1 MRREVSYYIREKKR
15 TASNELAH
23 VLKKCIGQIDRSWKE
38 IIILCIGSD
47 RITGDS
53 LGPLIGQQLS
63 RYRWKNI
70 HIYGTLDAPVHALNL
85 ESTLSG
91 IKKRHPSA
99 LILAVDASL
108 GSQKHIGYITAGI
121 GPIHPGSGVHK
132 NLPAVGDLYI
142 TGILNASGSFEHF
155 LLQTTRLSFVV
166 QMADTI
172 TDGILRTFSPVYER
186 RVFFLTD
193 GSTGKNGGISA
204 GRKRI
209 PDLQPSPSKPVPAA
223 SPEADLPVA
232 LSQRSVLKTRQ
243 MVCPSIY
250 SVLFLHNDP

>member
-108 GSQKHIGYITAGI
+108 GSQKHIGYRSDPSGI
-121 GPIHPGSGVHK
+121 RSAQKSSG
-132 NLPAVGDLYI
+132 GWRSLYYR
-142 TGILNASGSFEHF
+142 NPQRF
-155 LLQTTRLSFVV
+155 R
-166 QMADTI
+166 
-172 TDGILRTFSPVYER
+172 
-186 RVFFLTD
+186 FF
-193 GSTGKNGGISA
+193 
-204 GRKRI
+204 
-209 PDLQPSPSKPVPAA
+209 
-223 SPEADLPVA
+223 
-232 LSQRSVLKTRQ
+232 
-243 MVCPSIY
+243 
-250 SVLFLHNDP
+250 

>member
-15 TASNELAH
+15 TASTELAH
-23 VLKKCIGQIDRSWKE
+23 VLKKCIGQIDRPWKE

-63 RYRWKNI
+63 RHRWKNI
-70 HIYGTLDAPVHALNL
+70 HIYGTLDTPVHALNL
-85 ESTLSG
+85 ESVLAD

-121 GPIHPGSGVHK
+121 GPIH
-132 NLPAVGDLYI
+132 
-142 TGILNASGSFEHF
+142 SGSFEHF

-172 TDGILRTFSPVYER
+172 TDGILHTFSPVYER
-186 RVFFLTD
+186 RGLLPD
-193 GSTGKNGGISA
+193 GWFH
-204 GRKRI
+204 REERR
-209 PDLQPSPSKPVPAA
+209 DLCWAKEESGLA
-223 SPEADLPVA
+223 A
-232 LSQRSVLKTRQ
+232 LSIETSSG
-243 MVCPSIY
+243 SI
-250 SVLFLHNDP
+250 S

>member
-108 GSQKHIGYITAGI
+108 GSQKHIGYIPAGI

-186 RVFFLTD
+186 RGLLPD
-193 GSTGKNGGISA
+193 GWFH
-204 GRKRI
+204 REERR
-209 PDLQPSPSKPVPAA
+209 DLCWAKEDSGLA
-223 SPEADLPVA
+223 A
-232 LSQRSVLKTRQ
+232 LSIETSSG
-243 MVCPSIY
+243 SI
-250 SVLFLHNDP
+250 S

>member
-108 GSQKHIGYITAGI
+108 GSQKHIGS
-121 GPIHPGSGVHK
+121 IHPGSGVHK

-186 RVFFLTD
+186 RGLLPD
-193 GSTGKNGGISA
+193 GWFH
-204 GRKRI
+204 REERR
-209 PDLQPSPSKPVPAA
+209 DLCWAKEDSGLA
-223 SPEADLPVA
+223 A
-232 LSQRSVLKTRQ
+232 LSIETSSG
-243 MVCPSIY
+243 SI
-250 SVLFLHNDP
+250 S

>member
-70 HIYGTLDAPVHALNL
+70 HIYGTLDAPIHALNL

-108 GSQKHIGYITAGI
+108 GSQKHIG
-121 GPIHPGSGVHK
+121 
-132 NLPAVGDLYI
+132 YI

-186 RVFFLTD
+186 RGLLPD
-193 GSTGKNGGISA
+193 GWFH
-204 GRKRI
+204 REERR
-209 PDLQPSPSKPVPAA
+209 DLCWAKEDSGLA
-223 SPEADLPVA
+223 A
-232 LSQRSVLKTRQ
+232 LSIETSSG
-243 MVCPSIY
+243 SI
-250 SVLFLHNDP
+250 S

>member
-15 TASNELAH
+15 TASTELAH
-23 VLKKCIGQIDRSWKE
+23 VLKKCIGQIDRPWKE

-63 RYRWKNI
+63 RHRWKNI
-70 HIYGTLDAPVHALNL
+70 HIYGTLDTPVHALNL
-85 ESTLSG
+85 ESVLAD

-132 NLPAVGDLYI
+132 SLPAVS
-142 TGILNASGSFEHF
+142 ILPEFLTLPVLLNIFSYRPHVF
-155 LLQTTRLSFVV
+155 LLSFRWQILSPMESFIPFHLS
-166 QMADTI
+166 MNDAA
-172 TDGILRTFSPVYER
+172 
-186 RVFFLTD
+186 FFLTD
-193 GSTGKNGGISA
+193 GSTGKNDEIFA
-204 GRKRI
+204 GQRRN
-209 PDLQPSPSKPVPAA
+209 LGWLPSPSKPVPAA
-223 SPEADLPVA
+223 SPEAGLSAAP
-232 LSQRSVLKTRQ
+232 SQRSVLKTTQ
-243 MVCPSIY
+243 MVCPSIC
-250 SVLFLHNDP
+250 SVILLHNDP

>member
-99 LILAVDASL
+99 LI
-108 GSQKHIGYITAGI
+108 
-121 GPIHPGSGVHK
+121 
-132 NLPAVGDLYI
+132 
-142 TGILNASGSFEHF
+142 
-155 LLQTTRLSFVV
+155 RLSFVV

-186 RVFFLTD
+186 RGLLPD
-193 GSTGKNGGISA
+193 GWFH
-204 GRKRI
+204 REERR
-209 PDLQPSPSKPVPAA
+209 DLCWAKEDSGLA
-223 SPEADLPVA
+223 A
-232 LSQRSVLKTRQ
+232 LSIETSSG
-243 MVCPSIY
+243 SI
-250 SVLFLHNDP
+250 S

>member
-15 TASNELAH
+15 TASTELAH
-23 VLKKCIGQIDRSWKE
+23 VLKKCIGQIDRPWKE

-63 RYRWKNI
+63 RHRWKNI
-70 HIYGTLDAPVHALNL
+70 HIYGTLDTPVHALNL
-85 ESTLSG
+85 ESVLAD

-132 NLPAVGDLYI
+132 SLPAVGDLHI

-172 TDGILRTFSPVYER
+172 TDGILHTFSPVYER
-186 RVFFLTD
+186 RGLLPD
-193 GSTGKNGGISA
+193 GWFH
-204 GRKRI
+204 REERR
-209 PDLQPSPSKPVPAA
+209 DLCWAKEESR
-223 SPEADLPVA
+223 LPA
-232 LSQRSVLKTRQ
+232 LSIETSSG
-243 MVCPSIY
+243 SI
-250 SVLFLHNDP
+250 S

>member
-1 MRREVSYYIREKKR
+1 MTKER
-15 TASNELAH
+15 NE
-23 VLKKCIGQIDRSWKE
+23 
-38 IIILCIGSD
+38 
-47 RITGDS
+47 
-53 LGPLIGQQLS
+53 QLS

-186 RVFFLTD
+186 RGLLPD
-193 GSTGKNGGISA
+193 GWFH
-204 GRKRI
+204 REERR
-209 PDLQPSPSKPVPAA
+209 DLCWAKEDSGLA
-223 SPEADLPVA
+223 A
-232 LSQRSVLKTRQ
+232 LSIETSSG
-243 MVCPSIY
+243 SI
-250 SVLFLHNDP
+250 S

>member
-108 GSQKHIGYITAGI
+108 GSQKHIGYITAVI

-186 RVFFLTD
+186 RGLLPD
-193 GSTGKNGGISA
+193 GWFH
-204 GRKRI
+204 REERR
-209 PDLQPSPSKPVPAA
+209 DLCWAKEDSGLA
-223 SPEADLPVA
+223 A
-232 LSQRSVLKTRQ
+232 LSIETSSG
-243 MVCPSIY
+243 SI
-250 SVLFLHNDP
+250 S

>member
-108 GSQKHIGYITAGI
+108 GSQKHIGYITAGT

-186 RVFFLTD
+186 RGLLPD
-193 GSTGKNGGISA
+193 GWFH
-204 GRKRI
+204 REERR
-209 PDLQPSPSKPVPAA
+209 DLCWAKEDSGLA
-223 SPEADLPVA
+223 A
-232 LSQRSVLKTRQ
+232 LSIETSSG
-243 MVCPSIY
+243 SI
-250 SVLFLHNDP
+250 S

>member
-121 GPIHPGSGVHK
+121 CPIHPGSGVHK

-186 RVFFLTD
+186 RGLLPD
-193 GSTGKNGGISA
+193 GWFH
-204 GRKRI
+204 REERR
-209 PDLQPSPSKPVPAA
+209 DLCWAKEDSGLA
-223 SPEADLPVA
+223 A
-232 LSQRSVLKTRQ
+232 LSIETSSG
-243 MVCPSIY
+243 SI
-250 SVLFLHNDP
+250 S